1 MGAEEGTSSGPG
13 MDGRGKCFKGEVIN
27 GFGDNNR
34 DGLRT
39 YKRRKQT
46 ASSSESKDVGNGSV
60 SGEPASKLA
69 DQEETMRRPQDYP
82 TSGGAGLTGSNDV
95 SQGHWRNYI
104 LEQMHRSLSD
114 DEGGIQRC
122 IQDVLRM
129 SLKVSDACD
138 EDMCKPA
145 RKVWLSNGTPHLAK
159 HNDVRSKGA
168 SDEPNLHTITDTC
181 RLAFHGIISS
191 PKFTSLCKLLF
202 ENFHESRADNL
213 FSLSLVNQRMKDGD
227 YEQSPE
233 LFFQDIQKFWEKLEG
248 IGSELIFL
256 AKSLAD
262 VSKSYKKK
270 LPKHESDSSGKA
282 DQAAVCTCKQ
292 CRREADG
299 RNCLVCDSCE
309 DMYHVSCIE
318 PAVEEIPPKSWY
330 CSNCSANGMG
340 YHENC
345 VVCERLSAPGTL
357 DDDEVDTPVCQTNE
371 EALFEGL
378 SEESNGDRHQLLEE
392 TGTETSSHCKIC
404 GSGIGSGGKAKK
416 ICEHPFCH
424 NTYHVRCLTTKQL
437 NSHGPRWYCPS
448 CLCRHCLTDKDDEK
462 IVLCDSCDSAYH
474 IYCMEPPR
482 TSIPKGKWFCRQCMV
497 KLQKVRRARNAYE
510 KHTNDGKIAF
520 EETINKRSKRKIED
534 VFDGKEGME
543 LLVNAILTEDNL
555 GCKQSQG

>member
-69 DQEETMRRPQDYP
+69 DQETMRRPQDYP

-129 SLKVSDACD
+129 SL
-138 EDMCKPA
+138 
-145 RKVWLSNGTPHLAK
+145 
-159 HNDVRSKGA
+159 KGA

-270 LPKHESDSSGKA
+270 VST

-345 VVCERLSAPGTL
+345 VVCERLSAPGT
-357 DDDEVDTPVCQTNE
+357 TNE